1 MRRPEK
7 RSEKLNFANMRNR
20 IVILFI
26 LLLSPIFWRCDDGFN
41 LFSIQDDLAL
51 GLQVRDEILANSAE
65 FPVIPR
71 NANPSAYAYIEQ
83 MRDNLLA
90 SGAVKYR
97 NEFPWEIYLLKDD
110 NVLNAFCV
118 PGGFIFIYSGLIKFL
133 DSDYKLA
140 GVLGHEI
147 AHADRRHSTR
157 QLTRL
162 YGVSILLE
170 LALGQNQGVLT
181 ELASGLLFLEFSR
194 SQEREADE
202 YSVRYL
208 CNTPYRSDGASYFFE
223 QLIALGQG
231 SGVPTF
237 LSTHPD
243 PGNRVRDIRDFEQSL
258 SCTHLS
264 SSQQAYMNF
273 RNSL

>member
-1 MRRPEK
+1 MK
-7 RSEKLNFANMRNR
+7 NWS
-20 IVILFI
+20 IVLLIIVFSPLF
-26 LLLSPIFWRCDDGFN
+26 LRCDDGFN

-51 GLQVRDEILANSAE
+51 GIQVRDEILSNPAE
-65 FPVIPR
+65 FPVISR
-71 NANPSAYAYIEQ
+71 SANPAAYVYIEQ
-83 MRDNLLA
+83 MRNNLLA

-97 NEFPWEIYLLKDD
+97 NEFPWEIYLVKDD

-118 PGGFIFIYSGLIKFL
+118 PGGFIFIYTGLIKFL
-133 DSDYKLA
+133 DADYKLA

-162 YGVSILLE
+162 YGVSILLNV
-170 LALGQNQGVLT
+170 ALGQNQGMLT
-181 ELASGLLFLEFSR
+181 ELATGLLFLEFSR

-208 CNTPYRSDGASYFFE
+208 CNTQYRSDGASYFFE
-223 QLIALGQG
+223 QLIAQGQG
-231 SGVPTF
+231 GGVPTF

-243 PGNRVRDIRDFEQSL
+243 PGNRVKDIREFERTL
-258 SCTHLS
+258 GCTDLTFG
-264 SSQQAYMNF
+264 QQAYINF
-273 RNSL
+273 QNSL